1 MNVSF
6 VRCSPGNFPMSEP
19 LRIQAGFFVHGNREA
34 WNVPSVTTNGS
45 FNMQT
50 TTTADLNMAQ
60 RIATILDTSY
70 ITSRV
75 SNAVDC
81 AGLLFGNYSDFFAL
95 KLSRELAATSTS
107 IYEPGVITDLV
118 QLVPGIGTNLQLA
131 PSCSSLYLPT
141 RYIICTGNI

>member
-1 MNVSF
+1 
-6 VRCSPGNFPMSEP
+6 MSEP

-75 SNAVDC
+75 SNALDC
-81 AGLLFGNYSDFFAL
+81 AGLFFGNYSDFLAL
-95 KLSRELAATSTS
+95 KLRGNSQRRAPAYL
-107 IYEPGVITDLV
+107 YEPGVITDLV

-141 RYIICTGNI
+141 RYIICTRSRRATSDACGGA